1 MKLEPVTKP
10 GETNAATT
18 KILNDGLILTDC
30 NVIIIFLVYGQFGAN
45 QKPHSRPLFCKT
57 YISINSNLL
66 SYSKL
71 KTELKNLYHS
81 SHTITL
87 SKSTNSAIFWE

>member
-57 YISINSNLL
+57 YTLLIVTCYLTVNL
-66 SYSKL
+66 KQ
-71 KTELKNLYHS
+71 N
-81 SHTITL
+81 
-87 SKSTNSAIFWE
+87 